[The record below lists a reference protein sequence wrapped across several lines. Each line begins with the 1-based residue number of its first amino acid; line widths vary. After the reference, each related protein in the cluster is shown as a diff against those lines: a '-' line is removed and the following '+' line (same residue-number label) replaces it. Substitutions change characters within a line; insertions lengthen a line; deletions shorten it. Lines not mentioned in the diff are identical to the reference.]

1 MYLDYYSMI
10 EEPFSVTADPKY
22 LYLSEGHEEAQA
34 HLLYAIRKQ
43 RGFVC
48 ITGGVGT
55 GKTMLLNSMLTT
67 LNEGYT
73 FAFIYQSAVDT
84 LELLRYIFKEFGIE
98 DRDYSTKSEYLSAL
112 NDFLL
117 EEMEQNRNVVLMIDE
132 AQNLGVQ
139 VLEDLRLIS
148 NLETS
153 KKKLI
158 QIVLAGQS
166 ELKELLLLP
175 ELRQLNQRI
184 ALRYHLGY
192 ITEPETAEYIWHR
205 LKIAGCPRDDLF
217 GNDAIREIYQFTRGT
232 PRLINQVCDTALLKG
247 FLGKQPVISAEA
259 VRDVIATEFSHRQV
273 ETSFEGDEE
282 PVEKSVVK
290 PEPPVASAAPE
301 TVSQP
306 VERTATTK
314 RRPRVGVWVALAVIV
329 VLVGYTAWRIWIQ
342 QPEFGY
348 TPASQEEIADSDI
361 ESDKPASTVSARSDP
376 ATGDLEEQE
385 IIAPTEILETE
396 TATKPVTE
404 VVEEIQQ
411 PVVQEPPVIQR
422 EEQPVVRE
430 TVQPV
435 EPVVHDPGGKVLRI
449 RRGDR
454 LFILMRN
461 EYGFVTEPVLERV
474 LEANLHIRNPN
485 IIRVGDF
492 LYLPKLAQSDLDA
505 WRILPSLM

>member
-67 LNEGYT
+67 LDKGYT

-84 LELLRYIFKEFGIE
+84 LELLRYIFKEYGIE
-98 DRDYSTKSEYLSAL
+98 DKGYSTKSEYLSAL

-117 EEMEQNRNVVLMIDE
+117 EELAQDRNVVLMIDE
-132 AQNLGVQ
+132 AQNLSVP

-166 ELKELLLLP
+166 ELKEMLLLP

-192 ITEPETAEYIWHR
+192 ISESETAEYIWHR

-217 GNDAIREIYQFTRGT
+217 ENRAVHEIYQFTRGT
-232 PRLINQVCDTALLKG
+232 PRLINQVCDTSLLKG
-247 FLGKQPVISAEA
+247 FLSKKPVITAEA
-259 VRDVIATEFSHRQV
+259 VQDVIATEFSHRQV
-273 ETSFEGDEE
+273 ETSFEGNEE
-282 PVEKSVVK
+282 TGREAAVVTEPPIASPPPQTASQHVVK
-290 PEPPVASAAPE
+290 AA
-301 TVSQP
+301 
-306 VERTATTK
+306 TAK
-314 RRPRVGVWVALAVIV
+314 RKPRVGVWVAVTVVV
-329 VLVGYTAWRIWIQ
+329 VLVGFATWRIWIQ
-342 QPEFGY
+342 QPEFGF

-361 ESDKPASTVSARSDP
+361 ESDKPASSD
-376 ATGDLEEQE
+376 AAQSDLIAGALEEQE
-385 IIAPTEILETE
+385 ETTFVTEAE
-396 TATKPVTE
+396 AKPVSQPVTE
-404 VVEEIQQ
+404 MVEDQQ
-411 PVVQEPPVIQR
+411 QLADHEPPVIEQEEQTAVRKTTAR
-422 EEQPVVRE
+422 EE
-430 TVQPV
+430 
-435 EPVVHDPGGKVLRI
+435 VVHEPGGKVLRI

-454 LFILMRN
+454 LFVLMWN
-461 EYGFVTEPVLERV
+461 EYGCVTEPVLERV
-474 LEANLHIRNPN
+474 LEANQHIRNPN

-492 LYLPKLAQSDLDA
+492 LYLPKLAESDLEA
-505 WRILPSLM
+505 WRMLPSLM

>member
-84 LELLRYIFKEFGIE
+84 LELLRYIFKEYGIE
-98 DRDYSTKSEYLSAL
+98 DKDYSTKSEYLSAL

-117 EEMEQNRNVVLMIDE
+117 VEMEHNRNVVLMIDE

-184 ALRYHLGY
+184 AMRYHLGY

-217 GNDAIREIYQFTRGT
+217 GNDAIREIFQFTRGT

-273 ETSFEGDEE
+273 ETSFEGDDESDRKTA
-282 PVEKSVVK
+282 VEV
-290 PEPPVASAAPE
+290 ETAVASVPPKN
-301 TVSQP
+301 VSQP
-306 VERTATTK
+306 VGKTVTPQRK
-314 RRPRVGVWVALAVIV
+314 PRVGVWLAVAVIV
-329 VLVGYTAWRIWIQ
+329 VLVGYATWRIWIQ

-348 TPASQEEIADSDI
+348 TPSSQEEVVDSEI
-361 ESDKPASTVSARSDP
+361 EPDKSASSEAVRSDLE
-376 ATGDLEEQE
+376 AGDLDEQE
-385 IIAPTEILETE
+385 IIAAGGDPETG
-396 TATKPVTE
+396 TVSQPVTE
-404 VVEEIQQ
+404 V
-411 PVVQEPPVIQR
+411 R
-422 EEQPVVRE
+422 EERQQPVVRE
-430 TVQPV
+430 PAARQGEPPAVTETILPEQPV
-435 EPVVHDPGGKVLRI
+435 AHDPGGKVLRI